1 MATTNPEPKLK
12 KENRFLRALRSARRM
27 TPEERIQMLVE
38 AGLMKQEEA
47 DKAKK
52 KFHSK

>member
-1 MATTNPEPKLK
+1 MATINPKPK

-38 AGLMKQEEA
+38 IGLMEQEEA

-52 KFHSK
+52 QLQEK